1 MNRGKKMLAL
11 LIALLLCIG
20 GYRGAQLLG
29 GESATV
35 QETSGS
41 FALDTHTADDLTG
54 LAWQTGGEALSFT
67 RTDGTWTVTGNA
79 AYPLDQ
85 ADVQAM
91 ADDLLALTGSRQL
104 NGVTDPAD
112 YGLAEPAFTVTANW
126 SDGTSTTYALGDET
140 PFGGSYY
147 LSLGQEGIIYTV
159 DADISDIFDTT
170 LSALTV
176 LDTLP
181 TVNSAVRLTVGSTLD
196 IVKDEVSR
204 SINEGELWYDNA
216 TGHALDGTAAEKLIS
231 AAQGIEW
238 DALTDATATDD
249 ALTAYGVDNAS
260 ATAITLYADADSPAL
275 TLLIGAQNDD
285 GDYYARLSGSSMVCT
300 VASGDVASLLS
311 ATAEAMPSMTLID
324 VSAENLLTAAFT
336 AGEYAHTWQ
345 PAHDTADS
353 ADTADTE
360 LPSDETGEALF
371 TALTALTASTCLD
384 APVDG
389 ATLLTVAVTALD
401 GQSAVLTFT
410 EYDADSY
417 AVSVLDRAFL
427 TDAADVDAIIRLL
440 RAAN

>member
-20 GYRGAQLLG
+20 GYYGVQLLG

-35 QETSGS
+35 QEQSGS

-54 LAWQTGGEALSFT
+54 LAWQTDDEALSFT
-67 RTDGTWTVTGNA
+67 RTDGTWAVTGNA
-79 AYPLDQ
+79 AYPLEQ

-140 PFGGSYY
+140 PFGSSYY

-176 LDTLP
+176 LETLP

-231 AAQGIEW
+231 TAQGIEW

-249 ALTAYGVDNAS
+249 ALTAYGVDDAS

-353 ADTADTE
+353 ADTE

-371 TALTALTASTCLD
+371 TALTALTASTRLD